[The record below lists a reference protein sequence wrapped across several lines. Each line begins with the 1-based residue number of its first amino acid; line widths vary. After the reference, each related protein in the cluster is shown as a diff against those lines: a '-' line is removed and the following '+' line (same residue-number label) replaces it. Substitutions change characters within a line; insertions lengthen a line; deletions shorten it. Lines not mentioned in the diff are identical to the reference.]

1 MDEGWRCILG
11 VCVGG
16 QCMHRVWGCMHEVLG
31 GCGVRGGGLREQGGK
46 FAWGNRA
53 VLGCEHT
60 QPQGALPGCTVLSS
74 LPVLTWELHRAL
86 LGSLSTLCPP
96 ALRNHSAKVHA
107 VLLCVQPWRS
117 KAKSSCMNSEQDAI
131 REIAGVL
138 LVLPASFLLL

>member
-1 MDEGWRCILG
+1 MRDGGAFL
-11 VCVGG
+11 VCVWGG
-16 QCMHRVWGCMHEVLG
+16 SACTGCGAACMKCWGVVVCEEGGLESKGGSLLG
-31 GCGVRGGGLREQGGK
+31 GTGL
-46 FAWGNRA
+46 
-53 VLGCEHT
+53 LGCEHT